1 MKVKSKEMFID
12 EIAKDSAWRKHELS
26 VMRKLI
32 DSSSGVAKHSA
43 IRASVVMLYSHWE
56 GHIKK
61 AGKLY
66 INYLNHLGLKYS
78 AMSEN
83 NLTVGL
89 FSNFNS
95 ENQGRS
101 FYSFGKYVDFITVK
115 HGNDKFN
122 VDSDK
127 VINTKSNLQLEV
139 LSEIFAVIGISDT
152 QFLSNKL
159 YIDEKLL
166 KYRNCIAH
174 GEDTRKNEEI
184 KLDPVSYQELHEKV
198 VELIAVFDTDLCN
211 HVVLEKYKKAVTHT

>member
-1 MKVKSKEMFID
+1 MKVRSKEIFID
-12 EIAKDSAWRKHELS
+12 EIAQDSSWRKHELS
-26 VMRKLI
+26 VMRQLI
-32 DSSSGVAKHSA
+32 DSTRGVAKHSA

-66 INYLNHLGLKYS
+66 ISYLNYLGLKYS

-95 ENQGRS
+95 DNQGRG
-101 FYSFGKYVDFITVK
+101 FYSFEKYVDFITIK
-115 HGNDKFN
+115 HGDEKFN
-122 VDSDK
+122 VDSEK

-139 LSEIFAVIGISDT
+139 LSEIFAVIGLSDT
-152 QFLSNKL
+152 QFLANKL
-159 YIDEKLL
+159 YIDEQLL

-174 GEDTRKNEEI
+174 GEDTRRNEEI

-198 VELIAVFDTDLCN
+198 VELIDVFDTDLCN
-211 HVVLEKYKKAVTHT
+211 HVVLEKYKKTVAHS

>member
-12 EIAKDSAWRKHELS
+12 EIARDSAWRKHELS

-32 DSSSGVAKHSA
+32 DSSSGVAKHCA

-66 INYLNHLGLKYS
+66 INYLNYLGLKYS

-95 ENQGRS
+95 DNQGRG
-101 FYSFGKYVDFITVK
+101 FYSFEKYVDFIMVK
-115 HGNDKFN
+115 YANDKFN

-127 VINTKSNLQLEV
+127 VINTKSNLQLDV

-152 QFLSNKL
+152 QFLANKL
-159 YIDEKLL
+159 YIDEQLL

-174 GEDTRKNEEI
+174 GEDTRRNEEI

-211 HVVLEKYKKAVTHT
+211 HVVLEKYKKTVAYA